1 MPRRSSAPGGSRRST
16 GLPIHIGDPAQIGI
30 ADIMK
35 PDLGDAV
42 DIYPGEVPV
51 FWACGCT
58 PQAAIMAVKPPF
70 CITHLPGHMFV
81 ADPRDADYAVF

>member
-1 MPRRSSAPGGSRRST
+1 MSKPLISVEDLTIRFRT
-16 GLPIHIGDPAQIGI
+16 DEGLVTAGEDVSF
-30 ADIMK
+30 DIN
-35 PDLGDAV
+35 
-42 DIYPGEVPV
+42 PGEVPV